1 RPVEQRGYP
10 GVDALQRSRQIR
22 GVHVHRPVQGP
33 KGAKYS
39 EVVVI
44 ESGVGRRAPDGG
56 LPRVTVAVDEAGDDY
71 VTGDVDHLGVARFE
85 IWADGGDFVPLHEN
99 VPARENAQF
108 PVHGDDVTTSSSLRS
123 ATVPSKTCHTIV
135 HRRGYSGQGPH

>member
-1 RPVEQRGYP
+1 
-10 GVDALQRSRQIR
+10 
-22 GVHVHRPVQGP
+22 
-33 KGAKYS
+33 
-39 EVVVI
+39 
-44 ESGVGRRAPDGG
+44 
-56 LPRVTVAVDEAGDDY
+56 DEAGDDY

-135 HRRGYSGQGPH
+135 HRRGYSGQGPHLSTGNRPSRVQRSVGSSDSPPGTLREALRPPSKRATDSS